1 MSFSTVAN
9 DSDRI
14 DELERVLQETKER
27 LLILESILKN
37 NNNEKKLIVTDGGW
51 KSIAN
56 WRKLATDMKP
66 SVVRSILGEPQKIN
80 GGQVV
85 FWYYKKGGVVTFM
98 DGKVHSWGE
107 PDQ

>member
-1 MSFSTVAN
+1 
-9 DSDRI
+9 
-14 DELERVLQETKER
+14 
-27 LLILESILKN
+27 
-37 NNNEKKLIVTDGGW
+37 
-51 KSIAN
+51 
-56 WRKLATDMKP
+56 MKP